1 VSLEEYMKFAR
12 RAILSGGI
20 GNVMEWYDFAVY
32 GYLATII
39 SKLFFPS
46 EDPLASLTNTFLLF
60 AVGFAARPV
69 GAIVIGHYGDR
80 AGRRNALILTV
91 SLMALGTILL
101 GLMPPYSAIGL
112 WAPIGVAIARLIQG
126 FSAGGEWG
134 GSTSFMVEYAGE
146 RHRGYIGSF
155 QQVTV
160 ASGLL
165 LGSIAGTIIS
175 LLPQDLVLSWGWR
188 LPFII
193 GGVVVGLIGLYLR
206 LGIPETPKF
215 VEIEKKGQKSLSPLA
230 DAIRSNYK
238 EILLALGFT
247 VVWTVTYYM
256 FLTYMPS
263 YATAVLKINSF
274 QAFLSTSISLVVFII
289 LIPIFG
295 YLSDG
300 YGRKPFLIAS
310 STGFL
315 VLTYPLLYISGFGFQ
330 HLLLTQLVIALML
343 AMFSGPGPAAI
354 AEIFPTRVRYS
365 GLSIGYNIA
374 VAGFGGTAPYIASLL
389 IGITNS
395 RLTPS
400 FYVMGAALA
409 TLITLLYIRET
420 YREPLR

>member
-1 VSLEEYMKFAR
+1 
-12 RAILSGGI
+12 
-20 GNVMEWYDFAVY
+20 
-32 GYLATII
+32 
-39 SKLFFPS
+39 
-46 EDPLASLTNTFLLF
+46 
-60 AVGFAARPV
+60 
-69 GAIVIGHYGDR
+69 VIGHYGDR
-80 AGRRNALILTV
+80 AGRRNALVLTV

-146 RHRGYIGSF
+146 RRRGYIGSF

-165 LGSIAGTIIS
+165 LGSIAGTIMS

-295 YLSDG
+295 YLSDR
-300 YGRKPFLIAS
+300 YERKPFLIAS

-330 HLLLTQLVIALML
+330 YLLLTQLVIALML